1 MQGIGK
7 DDETLILIICN
18 RTKAQLQAIDTY
30 YRSMSINT
38 SKKTLVE
45 KLKSELGGN
54 YGEFMRFLVESR
66 HSFNGEINPHPR
78 PRS

>member
-1 MQGIGK
+1 MPA
-7 DDETLILIICN
+7 N
-18 RTKAQLQAIDTY
+18 
-30 YRSMSINT
+30 S

-66 HSFNGEINPHPR
+66 HSFNGEHCIAGPPAV
-78 PRS
+78 SI